1 MDVVHVQGE
10 RLLVPER
17 VIVAPVA
24 GVFRPLPPEQLTAE
38 GDVVHEGQPVG
49 VLEGLGTRTE
59 VLSPFRGHL
68 MGMLVHQGERVREGE
83 PVAWLRTA

>member
-1 MDVVHVQGE
+1 MDAVVEQGE

-17 VIVAPVA
+17 VVVAPVS
-24 GVFRPLPPEQLTAE
+24 GVFRPLPPDVGAVE
-38 GDVVHEGQPVG
+38 GDVVQEGQPIG

-59 VLSPFRGHL
+59 VRSPFRGRL
-68 MGMLVHQGERVREGE
+68 MGMMVHHGERVREGE